1 MSRRCSMLARAGLV
15 CWLAAGCGS
24 SSHGAVLDAG
34 HGDAGQ
40 RDVGA
45 QPPVPHCMFGADQSC
60 NDNPALNS
68 LHGTCNQDGTCTCH
82 APFGKSPTTG
92 RCL

>member
-1 MSRRCSMLARAGLV
+1 MSHLCNMLASTGLV
-15 CWLAAGCGS
+15 CWLVAGCGAG
-24 SSHGAVLDAG
+24 SHDAAKDAG
-34 HGDAGQ
+34 HGDS
-40 RDVGA
+40 GA
-45 QPPVPHCMFGADQSC
+45 QQPVPHCAFGADQSC

-82 APFGKSPTTG
+82 APFGKSATTG